1 MLPASVAGPGVLAAV
16 IEVLRVFALQR
27 LDLALDEGVELA
39 EVALDLG
46 RDGDAASTR
55 SGQLA
60 RRVRVAIVS
69 LAREPKPD
77 ALDVKHNGS
86 AEPAIACAARDV
98 TRPVSGVQA
107 SSGMP
112 RSISWRET
120 RWRNGWLD
128 IARS

>member
-55 SGQLA
+55 SEQLA
-60 RRVRVAIVS
+60 RRVRVAI
-69 LAREPKPD
+69 R
-77 ALDVKHNGS
+77 
-86 AEPAIACAARDV
+86 
-98 TRPVSGVQA
+98 
-107 SSGMP
+107 
-112 RSISWRET
+112 
-120 RWRNGWLD
+120 
-128 IARS
+128 